1 MTDEAVMALVFSLLI
16 GLPLLLCLCACCQT
30 RAKPTPIPI
39 PIPEPTTAQQTGD
52 ASDVASGVFSAT
64 DTSAPT
70 FTQDRSLDLPPPA
83 VMRQNGG
90 YSLRQQLS
98 SSAGTT
104 LLPMYMDGS
113 DK

>member
-1 MTDEAVMALVFSLLI
+1 MTDDAVMALVFSLLI
-16 GLPLLLCLCACCQT
+16 GLPLLLCLWACCKT

-39 PIPEPTTAQQTGD
+39 PEPTSAQQTGD

-70 FTQDRSLDLPPPA
+70 FTQDMSLDLPPPA
-83 VMRQNGG
+83 VTRQNGG